1 MGEGQDLGYV
11 GFLIT
16 YYKAIFQK
24 DILSTTAGHRK
35 KLTSFPKNYVI
46 AYKFAVLEASPKAS
60 TLVK

>member
-1 MGEGQDLGYV
+1 M

-46 AYKFAVLEASPKAS
+46 AYKFALLEASPKAS
-60 TLVK
+60 TLIK